1 MSESDRIDAAS
12 QAEAPADGHLPD
24 PADPRL
30 LRDALGRFA
39 TGVALVTARDI
50 DDGSPIA
57 IVVNSFAS
65 VSLDPPL
72 VLWSVA
78 CSSMRHRHFTAA
90 PAFAIHVLT
99 EAQRDLTARFSRSGP
114 GFEGLAL
121 ASNGEGVPILSEAL
135 ARFDCVTEATHAGG
149 DHTIILGRVT
159 RFDLRREG
167 QPLCFFGGAFG
178 GFATRD

>member
-1 MSESDRIDAAS
+1 MMTETDRIDAT
-12 QAEAPADGHLPD
+12 PAGVEGHLPD
-24 PADPRL
+24 PAEPRL

-39 TGVALVTARDI
+39 TGVALVTACSA

-90 PAFAIHVLT
+90 PAFAIHVLA
-99 EAQRDLTARFSRSGP
+99 EDQHALTTRFSRSGP
-114 GFEGLAL
+114 GFEGLTLTRNDA
-121 ASNGEGVPILSEAL
+121 GVPVLPDAL
-135 ARFDCVTEATHAGG
+135 ARFDCVTEALHEGG
-149 DHTIILGRVT
+149 DHTIILGRVC
-159 RFDLRREG
+159 RFDLRRDG
-167 QPLCFFGGAFG
+167 RPLCFFGGAFG
-178 GFATRD
+178 GFTARA